1 MPILEAEF
9 MNAASRLIVAHRGDH
24 SRVHEN
30 TLEAA
35 QYAIDDGADMVEL
48 DVRRTREGELIVY
61 HDEAIGGDRLSEMD
75 YGEALGRASIEGYV
89 LPRLSEMVAFAKGR
103 IRLDIEIKETGYEEE
118 ILRTICDDLSLEDFF
133 ITSFAPSAL
142 AQVRRLNPA
151 VRLGIL
157 CSDIA
162 GPAAFQ
168 TFRESPADFLA
179 PEHAMLDDATLAD
192 AARSKIPIL
201 PWTVNDPALIARY
214 LQEPSVFGVVTDRPV
229 EALRIRGA
237 QSRSPQER

>member
-1 MPILEAEF
+1 
-9 MNAASRLIVAHRGDH
+9 MNTASKLIVAHRGDH
-24 SRVHEN
+24 SRVREDFSRVHEN

-48 DVRRTREGELIVY
+48 DVRRTREGELIVH

-75 YGEALGRASIEGYV
+75 FGQALGRASTQGYL

-103 IRLDIEIKETGYEEE
+103 IRLDIEIKESGYEEE
-118 ILRTICDDLSLEDFF
+118 ILRTVCDDLSLEDFF
-133 ITSFAPSAL
+133 ITSFALPAI

-157 CSDIA
+157 CAGIS
-162 GPAAFQ
+162 GPAALQ
-168 TFRESPADFLA
+168 MFRESPANFLA
-179 PEHAMLDDATLAD
+179 PEHTMLDDPTLAD
-192 AARSKIPIL
+192 AVRSKIAIL

-214 LQEPSVFGVVTDRPV
+214 LQEPSVFGVITDRPV
-229 EALRIRGA
+229 EALHIRGA